1 MIHHISIAVEN
12 PLRVARVLAEILQG
26 AAYDFPPC
34 PGSYIICPHDE
45 FGTAIEVYPLG
56 TEILPGQGED
66 PQSFVPAIAER
77 KFTSVHAAISVPTSP
92 EMIQRIGEQEN
103 WRTVLCDRGPFHVI
117 EFWVENWLMLEFLP
131 PAIASEY
138 LAFAQSETI
147 EEFIGQPIKFAV
159 SV

>member
-12 PLRVARVLAEILQG
+12 PFRVAKVLAEIFQG

-56 TEILPGQGED
+56 TEILPGQADEA
-66 PQSFVPAIAER
+66 QAFVPATAER
-77 KFTSVHAAISVPTSP
+77 KFTSVHAAISVPTTL
-92 EMIQRIGEQEN
+92 EVIQRIGAREQ

-131 PAIASEY
+131 PAIAAEY
-138 LAFAQSETI
+138 LAFTQSETI
-147 EEFIGQPIKFAV
+147 EQFLGEPIQFAV
-159 SV
+159 AV